1 MSVINN
7 SFSNRV
13 HSLPNGG
20 NCRDPSVS
28 KQKRYEYIFI
38 FLYFL
43 TLNKNV
49 KNLLETENIMIMLGY
64 KYHRYVAGKEES
76 AKSIISSSIFLFL
89 YNSVELTLQMSI
101 ILLVGYS
108 FQAQGKPADILV
120 KFSIV
125 Y

>member
-1 MSVINN
+1 MVAIVGTP
-7 SFSNRV
+7 RY
-13 HSLPNGG
+13 
-20 NCRDPSVS
+20 PS
-28 KQKRYEYIFI
+28 RRGMNTFFI